1 MLSGLPSLLFLKRGL
16 DSVQK
21 KTSFNSA
28 NSACY
33 NQSEKQY
40 KDRLAAWH
48 IRKNIKAKEVHV
60 MIRKQQKRAA
70 RGKQTAFRVG
80 GQEVDSK
87 RISRFVRRYGS
98 SWENSGGSPG
108 AAGAVSGRFS
118 GDPKSPPIS
127 YSPEPGIFFFSFFVL
142 LFFSCMLFGIGIWNQ
157 TESRSCRYPDR
168 HELLYSRTRR

>member
-1 MLSGLPSLLFLKRGL
+1 MWSLNSAVLPGFPFFSFFREGPVLCTTKPN
-16 DSVQK
+16 
-21 KTSFNSA
+21 FNSA
-28 NSACY
+28 NSIGH
-33 NQSEKQY
+33 NHSEKQY

-80 GQEVDSK
+80 GQAVDSK

-98 SWENSGGSPG
+98 SWENNASSPEAAG
-108 AAGAVSGRFS
+108 AAGGRFS

-127 YSPEPGIFFFSFFVL
+127 YTPEPGMFSFFSL
-142 LFFSCMLFGIGIWNQ
+142 SLFFLCVALWIGVWNQ
-157 TESRSCRYPDR
+157 N
-168 HELLYSRTRR
+168 